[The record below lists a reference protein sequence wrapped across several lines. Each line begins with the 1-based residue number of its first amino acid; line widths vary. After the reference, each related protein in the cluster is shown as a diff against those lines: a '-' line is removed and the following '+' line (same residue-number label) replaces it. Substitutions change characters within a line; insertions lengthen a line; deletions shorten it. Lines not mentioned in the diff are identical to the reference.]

1 MSSNNKKIFKLDL
14 SSTSKLKSNPIT
26 CLALKELFVYS
37 MKGTAQLKV
46 EYWYSGV
53 FLFNLITK

>member
-37 MKGTAQLKV
+37 MKGTALKV
-46 EYWYSGV
+46 EYWYSEV